1 MRSRTHN
8 IMLLLFISISY
19 LYETIRYDLVNAP
32 LYEPIRKWP
41 KWRYFY
47 FVPKDWRQEMS
58 GKARSLCWH
67 YRKFALKSPSIASRK
82 WWKKVYRIM
91 LKVCGFLFFFERKLY
106 GRFKKIF
113 FPILRNMKRKMTCE
127 FRIFYSSVVL
137 RVYISFFVRSCYFF
151 VFRSVIRFREILG
164 WIFYAISQNR
174 ITPMYKSRE

>member
-91 LKVCGFLFFFERKLY
+91 SKVCGFLFFSKENYMDVSKRFSFQFYGIWSERW
-106 GRFKKIF
+106 RANFVSF
-113 FPILRNMKRKMTCE
+113 ILRLFCV
-127 FRIFYSSVVL
+127 FIP
-137 RVYISFFVRSCYFF
+137 FFVRSCYFF
-151 VFRSVIRFREILG
+151 VFRSVIRFREISG